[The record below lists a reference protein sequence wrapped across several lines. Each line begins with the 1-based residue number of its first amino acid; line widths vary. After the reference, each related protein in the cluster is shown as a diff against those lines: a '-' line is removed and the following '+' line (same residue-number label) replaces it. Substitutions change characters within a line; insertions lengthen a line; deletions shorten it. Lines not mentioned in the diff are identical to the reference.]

1 MTGEAHTFDEWDC
14 ESRSYGK
21 KQTVR
26 VNEFREEDEEAIL
39 KYEKYFGG
47 MSLILANSLGRFEV
61 RQKEMEHRTR
71 RGGKI
76 NSRYVAN
83 ELVNLHA
90 GRDLEQRIYDRK
102 RNRHQEEMRANMD
115 IGLLLDQSGSTRF
128 DVDDAYTRIDLIK
141 YSAITIGRS
150 LRGLDDSFFIYAFHS
165 HSSADPTIMEELK
178 RPDER
183 WDHHIERRIA
193 ALQHTASTAYFNNK
207 DGAAIR
213 FTNESLLAMP
223 HQKKYLFLVTDGNPN
238 CDYCYYQDEVA
249 FEDTKKAMEEGRRK
263 GIRYIYL
270 TINPEA
276 KADAFMGRIHDVTS
290 FSKRYTRMRD
300 VVEGLTVAYEAI
312 KAGRY

>member
-1 MTGEAHTFDEWDC
+1 VHEC
-14 ESRSYGK
+14 K
-21 KQTVR
+21 
-26 VNEFREEDEEAIL
+26 EEDESAHQ

-47 MSLILANSLGRFEV
+47 MSLVLANSLGRFEV
-61 RQKEMEHRTR
+61 REKEVERRTR

-76 NSRYVAN
+76 NSRYVQN
-83 ELVNLHA
+83 ELINLHA
-90 GRDLEQRIYDRK
+90 GRDLEQRIYDRR
-102 RNRHQEEMRANMD
+102 RNKHQEEMRANMD

-141 YSAITIGRS
+141 YSGITIGRS
-150 LRGLDDSFFIYAFHS
+150 LRGLDDSFFIYAFHT
-165 HSSADPTIMEELK
+165 HRSADPTIMEELK
-178 RPDER
+178 RPDEQ
-183 WDHHIERRIA
+183 WNSHVERRIV
-193 ALQHTASTAYFNNK
+193 ALRETSTTEYFNNK

-213 FTNESLLAMP
+213 FSNESLLAMP

-238 CDYCYYQDEVA
+238 CDYCYYQDELA

-276 KADAFMGRIHDVTS
+276 SADKFMGRIHDVTS

-312 KAGRY
+312 KARRY